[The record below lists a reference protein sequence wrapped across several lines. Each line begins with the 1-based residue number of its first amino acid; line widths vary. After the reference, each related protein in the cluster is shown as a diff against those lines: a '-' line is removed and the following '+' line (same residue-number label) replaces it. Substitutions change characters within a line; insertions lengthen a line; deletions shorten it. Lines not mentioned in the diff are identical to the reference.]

1 MKMEAKKMHQS
12 LGALSSQTHEY
23 IVCLSL
29 FLYSSLQWLYST
41 GLKVM
46 CFAFTHVASN
56 VACSLVWFT
65 CERVWHKTSK
75 LAMRV
80 ISLVLRTR
88 PAFLLLQPH
97 SQAFLH
103 FQFWSLAVYEAND
116 GFIPGPFFF
125 LHKCLL

>member
-1 MKMEAKKMHQS
+1 
-12 LGALSSQTHEY
+12 
-23 IVCLSL
+23 
-29 FLYSSLQWLYST
+29 
-41 GLKVM
+41 
-46 CFAFTHVASN
+46 
-56 VACSLVWFT
+56 
-65 CERVWHKTSK
+65 
-75 LAMRV
+75 MRV

-125 LHKCLL
+125 FTQVPVMIVSVPTAIAAPNTWGRVGGGLGTSLDYSNINNEKLEVREPWDA

>member
-1 MKMEAKKMHQS
+1 
-12 LGALSSQTHEY
+12 
-23 IVCLSL
+23 
-29 FLYSSLQWLYST
+29 
-41 GLKVM
+41 M

-56 VACSLVWFT
+56 VASVWFT

-125 LHKCLL
+125 YTSACYDSLSPNCHCCPKYLGKGGGRPGNKPRL